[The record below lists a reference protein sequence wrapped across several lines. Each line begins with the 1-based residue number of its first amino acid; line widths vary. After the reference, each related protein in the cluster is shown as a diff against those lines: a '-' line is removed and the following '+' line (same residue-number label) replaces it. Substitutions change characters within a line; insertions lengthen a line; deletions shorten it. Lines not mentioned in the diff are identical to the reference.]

1 MPLASGLN
9 SIDKQYMIG
18 EKNRGNLRNFRK
30 LLLLDIS
37 EKSNKNGLEPCV
49 ALSKRSV
56 YWNIGMWS
64 PLHTVLELLA
74 TMSVKLRFSSPS
86 DGLGGVG
93 RSRSFA
99 GFSTLQVRKTSQSL
113 RRSSVRSK
121 VLAKS
126 DKLYP
131 SLRKGSIP
139 LDPHPHQVKKIFEA
153 LRKGLNEYLE
163 EHQTQ
168 LDFLAG
174 QQKDIKRNSRLAYFY
189 DLDKEIRLIERHIRK
204 LEFHISKIEELYE
217 TYCIQWRLRV
227 GACNMKHAFSLSPST
242 KASRESLLEL
252 YKNFQECTE
261 DMCTIEGELEVH
273 LGEFL
278 IKMKGLVGYARLCP
292 GDHYEVLIKL
302 GRQRWRLKGKIETD
316 DSQMWDEE
324 ERMFIPNLCENF
336 EIKVVELR
344 GLTTIVVGL
353 VTCHSADFFTTRPR
367 IIIVDI
373 TELGTIKLQLEVI
386 WNPFNTS
393 KLLSTPGTT
402 TKFSTS
408 GRKASLYHW
417 TPPNTPSFREKFYLQ
432 NDLDSTFSSLD
443 KDIQTP
449 YILSYLA
456 NSTLVPRRRHA
467 ERSHQ
472 VTNMD
477 NLRSTEDKSDV
488 KTNTSTVSSR
498 EDVPPYLSSQEL
510 FREESLL
517 PPSSHT
523 TLDIL
528 KETPGSYR
536 ALHTLKPTELDFD
549 TSRES
554 IGDSLNSIS
563 FQEETM
569 DSRAERIHCNRNLR
583 GSIGHQLEEVLE
595 LLKLEKVT
603 WMKVKE
609 IEQPILHFREQVKQ
623 DKDASQQ
630 NFPMDRLLV
639 ETALESFD
647 FLNTDFHAD
656 EMSLFGSV
664 RTHSK
669 SIGTIQERALT
680 SIGCN
685 TNSTPSEASTGNEDL
700 DLILSLHLRVCK
712 ALLKKLTWPNT
723 ARILQNHLLEELC
736 WQKEVLDYLSLIFIQ
751 KAGDNVSTDEVIPKA
766 KKIRHFLKLWK
777 SCTSPDC
784 PWFCASE
791 TFLSAVKKMFAGRIK
806 RKYPGQLETVCRRVL
821 EQMFTFGGVF
831 PANELSDGVVSIFL
845 VYGYLRRH
853 QVLDLEKYIAA
864 LTREV
869 TLIEDLQLPGRL
881 KKIKKL
887 KAKQIYR
894 LQPLPQLLRILANFQ
909 LDENKK
915 LSKASANFLSRAS
928 TNKQFKHKAV
938 LYYTEVLSGD
948 DTTLQRSACLA
959 LKHLKGTASIDQI
972 ACLCQSEVE
981 EVRNIARDTILSF
994 GMKGCQAFGKT
1005 DKMCRELQDTLTL
1018 DGEIEITV
1026 F

>member
-1 MPLASGLN
+1 MMEAPIIP
-9 SIDKQYMIG
+9 SIAPACETMVIPVMSVDK
-18 EKNRGNLRNFRK
+18 RNEDHNFVEER
-30 LLLLDIS
+30 DHS
-37 EKSNKNGLEPCV
+37 RQE
-49 ALSKRSV
+49 
-56 YWNIGMWS
+56 
-64 PLHTVLELLA
+64 ELLA

-121 VLAKS
+121 VSVKS

-131 SLRKGSIP
+131 SLRKGSIR

-227 GACNMKHAFSLSPST
+227 GACNMKQAFSLSPCT
-242 KASRESLLEL
+242 KASRESLIEL
-252 YKNFQECTE
+252 YRNFQECTE
-261 DMCTIEGELEVH
+261 DMCTVEGELEVH

-292 GDHYEVLIKL
+292 GDHYEVLIRL

-336 EIKVVELR
+336 EIKVIELR

-353 VTCHSADFFTTRPR
+353 VTCDSADFFTTRPR

-408 GRKASLYHW
+408 SRKTSLYHW
-417 TPPNTPSFREKFYLQ
+417 TPPNTPSFREKFYVQ
-432 NDLDSTFSSLD
+432 NDLDSTFSTLD

-449 YILSYLA
+449 YILSYLV
-456 NSTLVPRRRHA
+456 NSTLVPQRRDVGL
-467 ERSHQ
+467 SHQ

-477 NLRSTEDKSDV
+477 SLRNMEDKSDV
-488 KTNTSTVSSR
+488 KTNVSTVSSR

-528 KETPGSYR
+528 KETPGSYG
-536 ALHTLKPTELDFD
+536 ALQTMKPTELHFD
-549 TSRES
+549 QETSRES

-563 FQEETM
+563 FQEETVYT
-569 DSRAERIHCNRNLR
+569 RAERIHCNGNLR
-583 GSIGHQLEEVLE
+583 NSIGHQLEEVLE

-603 WMKVKE
+603 RTKLKE
-609 IEQPILHFREQVKQ
+609 IEQPILNFKERVK

-647 FLNTDFHAD
+647 FLNVDFHAD

-669 SIGTIQERALT
+669 SMGTLQERAMT
-680 SIGCN
+680 IGCN
-685 TNSTPSEASTGNEDL
+685 STATPSEPSTGNEDL

-712 ALLKKLTWPNT
+712 ALLKKLSGPST
-723 ARILQNHLLEELC
+723 ARILQNHLLEELR
-736 WQKEVLDYLSLIFIQ
+736 WQKEVLDYLSIIFIQ
-751 KAGDNVSTDEVIPKA
+751 KAGDSVSIDEVIPKA
-766 KKIRHFLKLWK
+766 KKIRHLLKLWK

-784 PWFCASE
+784 PWLCASE
-791 TFLSAVKKMFAGRIK
+791 TFLCSIKKMFAARIK

-821 EQMFTFGGVF
+821 EQMFTFGGIF
-831 PANELSDGVVSIFL
+831 PAEDLSDGVVSIFL
-845 VYGYLRRH
+845 LYGYLRRH
-853 QVLDLEKYIAA
+853 RVLDLEKYITA

-869 TLIEDLQLPGRL
+869 TLIEALPLPGRL
-881 KKIKKL
+881 RKIKKL
-887 KAKQIYR
+887 KAKQICR
-894 LQPLPQLLRILANFQ
+894 LQPLPQLLCILANFQ

-938 LYYTEVLSGD
+938 VYYTEVLSGD
-948 DTTLQRSACLA
+948 DTKLQRSACLA
-959 LKHLKGTASIDQI
+959 LKHLKGTASLDQI

-981 EVRNIARDTILSF
+981 DVRNIARDTILSF
-994 GMKGCQAFGKT
+994 GQKGRQVFGKT
-1005 DKMCRELQDTLTL
+1005 DQICRELQETLIL
-1018 DGEIEITV
+1018 DGDIEITV

>member
-1 MPLASGLN
+1 
-9 SIDKQYMIG
+9 
-18 EKNRGNLRNFRK
+18 
-30 LLLLDIS
+30 
-37 EKSNKNGLEPCV
+37 
-49 ALSKRSV
+49 
-56 YWNIGMWS
+56 
-64 PLHTVLELLA
+64 
-74 TMSVKLRFSSPS
+74 MSVKLRFSSPS

-121 VLAKS
+121 VSVKS

-131 SLRKGSIP
+131 SLRKGSIR

-153 LRKGLNEYLE
+153 LRKGLTEYLE

-168 LDFLAG
+168 LDFLSG

-242 KASRESLLEL
+242 KASRESLIEL

-261 DMCTIEGELEVH
+261 DMCTIEGDLEVH

-292 GDHYEVLIKL
+292 GDHYEVLIRL

-336 EIKVVELR
+336 EIKVIELR
-344 GLTTIVVGL
+344 GLTTIVVGV
-353 VTCHSADFFTTRPR
+353 VTCDSADFFTTRPR

-408 GRKASLYHW
+408 SRKTSLYHW
-417 TPPNTPSFREKFYLQ
+417 TPPNTPSFREKFCVQ
-432 NDLDSTFSSLD
+432 SDLDSTFSSLD

-456 NSTLVPRRRHA
+456 NSTLVPQRR

-477 NLRSTEDKSDV
+477 NLRNMGDKSDV

-498 EDVPPYLSSQEL
+498 EDVPPYLSSQDL

-528 KETPGSYR
+528 KETPGSYG
-536 ALHTLKPTELDFD
+536 TLQTMKPTELDFDQD

-569 DSRAERIHCNRNLR
+569 YSRAERIHCNGNLR
-583 GSIGHQLEEVLE
+583 NSIGHQLEEVLE

-603 WMKVKE
+603 RTKLKE
-609 IEQPILHFREQVKQ
+609 MEQPILNFRERVK

-669 SIGTIQERALT
+669 STGTIQERALT
-680 SIGCN
+680 AIGCN
-685 TNSTPSEASTGNEDL
+685 SPSEPSTGNEDL

-712 ALLKKLTWPNT
+712 ALLQKLTWPNT
-723 ARILQNHLLEELC
+723 ARILQNHLLEELR
-736 WQKEVLDYLSLIFIQ
+736 WQKEVLDYLSIIFIQ
-751 KAGDNVSTDEVIPKA
+751 KAGDRVSIDEVIPKS

-791 TFLSAVKKMFAGRIK
+791 TFLGSIKKMFAARIK

-821 EQMFTFGGVF
+821 EQMFSFGGIF
-831 PANELSDGVVSIFL
+831 PAEELSDGVVSIFL
-845 VYGYLRRH
+845 LYGYLRRH

-869 TLIEDLQLPGRL
+869 TLIEALQLPGRL
-881 KKIKKL
+881 KRIKKL
-887 KAKQIYR
+887 KTKQICR

-915 LSKASANFLSRAS
+915 LSKASANLLSRAS
-928 TNKQFKHKAV
+928 SNKQFKHKAV
-938 LYYTEVLSGD
+938 VYYTEILSGD
-948 DTTLQRSACLA
+948 DTKLQQCACLA

-972 ACLCQSEVE
+972 ASLCQSEVKD
-981 EVRNIARDTILSF
+981 VRDIARDTILSF
-994 GMKGCQAFGKT
+994 GHKGRQVFGKT
-1005 DKMCRELQDTLTL
+1005 DKRSRELQDTLTL

>member
-1 MPLASGLN
+1 
-9 SIDKQYMIG
+9 
-18 EKNRGNLRNFRK
+18 
-30 LLLLDIS
+30 
-37 EKSNKNGLEPCV
+37 
-49 ALSKRSV
+49 
-56 YWNIGMWS
+56 
-64 PLHTVLELLA
+64 
-74 TMSVKLRFSSPS
+74 MSVKLRFSSPS

-386 WNPFNTS
+386 WKRRIEMERLDAILHTVRLFHNLIQPRKPSIRLTS
-393 KLLSTPGTT
+393 RSLFGRNCRHKARIS
-402 TKFSTS
+402 FSMGIFVPQHHLFTNGNFS
-408 GRKASLYHW
+408 
-417 TPPNTPSFREKFYLQ
+417 SFRRSGHSCAGIRTFRIRSLLKEFIAQ
-432 NDLDSTFSSLD
+432 AADLGRGLAQSPDSTATPISSLTFSSGVR
-443 KDIQTP
+443 I
-449 YILSYLA
+449 S
-456 NSTLVPRRRHA
+456 V
-467 ERSHQ
+467 SHDHGPFLLCIF
-472 VTNMD
+472 VFIHMGG
-477 NLRSTEDKSDV
+477 RCH
-488 KTNTSTVSSR
+488 TVSMF
-498 EDVPPYLSSQEL
+498 YLL
-510 FREESLL
+510 
-517 PPSSHT
+517 
-523 TLDIL
+523 
-528 KETPGSYR
+528 
-536 ALHTLKPTELDFD
+536 
-549 TSRES
+549 
-554 IGDSLNSIS
+554 
-563 FQEETM
+563 
-569 DSRAERIHCNRNLR
+569 
-583 GSIGHQLEEVLE
+583 
-595 LLKLEKVT
+595 
-603 WMKVKE
+603 
-609 IEQPILHFREQVKQ
+609 
-623 DKDASQQ
+623 
-630 NFPMDRLLV
+630 
-639 ETALESFD
+639 
-647 FLNTDFHAD
+647 
-656 EMSLFGSV
+656 
-664 RTHSK
+664 